1 MESLN
6 FFQIDISET
15 FEKATLGK
23 FAQLD
28 PTVDVLT
35 PLMVKSLFQRITM
48 SDAALLLMGSDS
60 GSGAPADLILT
71 RIPVPPICIRPSV
84 VSELKAGT

>member
-1 MESLN
+1 MFVWFE
-6 FFQIDISET
+6 FVDE
-15 FEKATLGK
+15 FEKSTVGK
-23 FAQLD
+23 FSQLD
-28 PTVDVLT
+28 PTIDVLT
-35 PLMVKSLFQRITM
+35 PLVVKSLFERISM
-48 SDAALLLMGSDS
+48 SDASLLLMGSDS